1 VLHSVK
7 TMKENTFWVAGIC
20 LLLLVGCYRPG
31 GDDKTSL
38 PESDSATMSMEGSP
52 MEEST
57 DSVGVTD
64 NTITYA
70 GVQEDSIHA
79 ILQTL
84 PPLAPLL
91 TLVTQM
97 IRAQDSLQQ
106 DSVATVPYRQQ
117 VNKAIEDYK
126 RITTGGIRM
135 PENFRTLLQLNRPIP
150 EGDTA
155 DGQLPLVK
163 SSFLAARSNFFFA
176 GGAPFLIKLEPD
188 DNTIF
193 TSPQGAP
200 EIRAEAGQTENME
213 YLLSLAYRYSKTS
226 VKILE
231 GPVHEFY
238 DRPNFGLRML
248 VHQFT
253 RRIPVFFLTE
263 QGLIEAQLLSVRVKL
278 HPESRGCVYDRP
290 TLQFACQKLVSTDD
304 ILGIYIPFDTT
315 TPSSCTIHRKD
326 RGHWTADLNGDGIAD
341 IAAIASIF
349 SGEVNGDALARVL
362 WFANVDGQ
370 WQIID
375 FGEDVDCT

>member
-1 VLHSVK
+1 MGCFRTRGVEEK
-7 TMKENTFWVAGIC
+7 TPF
-20 LLLLVGCYRPG
+20 
-31 GDDKTSL
+31 
-38 PESDSATMSMEGSP
+38 PESDSTSMPNTESP
-52 MEEST
+52 TEET
-57 DSVGVTD
+57 DNAVQVTE

-70 GVQEDSIHA
+70 GVQDDSVHA
-79 ILQTL
+79 VLHTL

-126 RITTGGIRM
+126 RITTAGIRM
-135 PENFRTLLQLNRPIP
+135 PENFPTLLQLNRPIP

-155 DGQLPLVK
+155 GGQLPLVK
-163 SSFLAARSNFFFA
+163 SSFLTARSNFFFA

-188 DNTIF
+188 DNAIF

-213 YLLSLAYRYSKTS
+213 YLLSLAYRYSKTP
-226 VKILE
+226 VKILQ
-231 GPVHEFY
+231 GQVHEFY

-263 QGLIEAQLLSVRVKL
+263 RGLIEAQLLSVRVKL

-349 SGEVNGDALARVL
+349 SGEVNGDALAKVL
-362 WFANVDGQ
+362 WLANVDGQ
-370 WQIID
+370 WQVID